1 MEEKETI
8 KIPFRAFDSELGGF
22 EYTIPEGYEV
32 EIKDGK
38 VIVRKEEDDD
48 EKIRKALIKFL
59 TACDDADERELQP
72 YQKMIDWVEKHGEE
86 KPVDIRKER
95 RQPVS
100 AKIKLMLC
108 TDNRFFG
115 PGVCELLEKIG
126 ETGSIQAAAARMELS
141 YTKAWKIL
149 NRAEQELGTNLITR
163 MSGGRNGGSSILT
176 ESGEKAVAA
185 FREMEKKV
193 SAFADEML
201 KEHIDSF
208 RPEE

>member
-1 MEEKETI
+1 METKQEKGVPVTARV
-8 KIPFRAFDSELGGF
+8 K
-22 EYTIPEGYEV
+22 
-32 EIKDGK
+32 
-38 VIVRKEEDDD
+38 
-48 EKIRKALIKFL
+48 L
-59 TACDDADERELQP
+59 T
-72 YQKMIDWVEKHGEE
+72 
-86 KPVDIRKER
+86 
-95 RQPVS
+95 
-100 AKIKLMLC
+100 LC
-108 TDNRFFG
+108 TDDRFFG
-115 PGVCELLEKIG
+115 PGVCELLERIR

-141 YTKAWKIL
+141 YSKAWKIL

-193 SAFADEML
+193 SAFADEKL